1 MKTNV
6 NLGHAGRKP
15 IVLDLSTFLRT
26 RLLVTAN
33 SGGGKSW
40 LLRRIAEQLFGKIQ
54 VILIDPEGEFPSL
67 REKYAYVLVGPGGET
82 PADVRSAPLV
92 ARKLLELKA
101 SAVCDLFEMKA
112 RDRHTWVRLFLDS
125 LIDAP
130 KTLWHP
136 LVVIVDEAQMFAP
149 EKGQGE
155 SEASEAMKSL
165 ASRGRK
171 RGFGPILAT
180 QRLSRLDKN
189 VSALMLNRLIGQHF
203 EDVDVDRALDLLSI
217 AGKTARL
224 EAAQEMRLFEPGTF
238 YAFGRA
244 LCLERTLFRVG
255 PIETTHPDVGA
266 EVQAPAPPPA
276 PEKVKKLL
284 PALADLPKQAED
296 QAKDMTT
303 ARRRIAELEGQL
315 RARPVQI
322 EPKVERVV
330 ERVEIPILKAG
341 DVERL
346 EKAVATMTKAGAQIQ
361 ASGTEIAGALR
372 SARQRPAP
380 MPVRAVARPPA
391 PTPVRRDP
399 PAALNNGSL
408 ARAERRIL
416 TVLAQ
421 YPGGRTKTQL
431 AVLAGYAVN
440 GGGFNNSIGALRSR
454 GHLIGDKLQLQIT
467 EEGLAALGQWD
478 PLPVGRDLVDYWLR
492 RLGKAERS
500 AFSVLVEIWP
510 EALTKEDLASRAGYE
525 PSGGGFNNALGKLR
539 TLELIQGRGELKA
552 SDELMEA
559 SG

>member
-54 VILIDPEGEFPSL
+54 VLIIDPEGEFASL
-67 REKYAYVLVGPGGET
+67 REKYGYVLVGQGGET

-276 PEKVKKLL
+276 PEKVRKLL

-346 EKAVATMTKAGAQIQ
+346 EKAVVTMAQAGAQIQ
-361 ASGTEIAGALR
+361 ASGVEISGALR

-391 PTPVRRDP
+391 PTPMRRDP

-421 YPGGRTKTQL
+421 YPSGRTKTQV

-454 GHLIGDKLQLQIT
+454 GHLVGDKQQLQIT
-467 EEGLAALGQWD
+467 DAGMATLGQWD
-478 PLPVGRDLVDYWLR
+478 PLPTGRDLIDYWLR
-492 RLGKAERS
+492 ELAKAERS
-500 AFSVLVEIWP
+500 ALAVLVDVWP
-510 EALTKEDLASRAGYE
+510 EALTKEDLAARAGYE

-539 TLELIQGRGELKA
+539 TLELIQGKGELKA
-552 SDELMEA
+552 SDDLMEA
-559 SG
+559 T